1 MPTRSPLELMPELMQ
16 LAVDAARSAS
26 DGILSGFRSKRLN
39 TERKPDGSPVTEC
52 DRNAETQIRAYLAKH
67 QPENWPVL
75 GEELGDT
82 SHGARYRWVIDPIDG
97 TLAFSRGLPTFGTL
111 LAFEDVVEKRAL
123 VGVVH
128 LPAMGETYFAAR
140 GLGAWCKS
148 AKSPVLA
155 VTGAGSP
162 DGEASRGGT
171 AAPGAGAAEKS
182 ERLHVASARPLREC
196 IISAPPEHYFRL
208 AGIAESE
215 AQLRA
220 QVPHLRCF
228 ADCWAHAM
236 VARGSIDALVEFRLA
251 RWDIA
256 ATEVLIE
263 EAGGRAMIWDST
275 HTAGKYDCII
285 GSPAVADEVAAI
297 VRPR

>member
-1 MPTRSPLELMPELMQ
+1 MECYRSRMTQPSPLELMPELHQ
-16 LAVDAARSAS
+16 LAIDAARSAS
-26 DGILSGFRSKRLN
+26 EGILSGFRSDRLN
-39 TERKPDGSPVTEC
+39 TERKSDGTPVTMF
-52 DRNAETQIRAYLAKH
+52 DRNAEQQIRAYLAKH
-67 QPENWPVL
+67 QPYNWPVL
-75 GEELGDT
+75 GEELGDDT
-82 SHGARYRWVIDPIDG
+82 HGARYRWVVDPIDG

-111 LAFEDVVEKRAL
+111 LAFEDVHEKRAL

-128 LPAMGETYFAAR
+128 LPAMNETYSAAR
-140 GLGAWCKS
+140 GGGAWS
-148 AKSPVLA
+148 N
-155 VTGAGSP
+155 GQ
-162 DGEASRGGT
+162 
-171 AAPGAGAAEKS
+171 
-182 ERLHVASARPLREC
+182 RLHVAKTRPLREC
-196 IISAPPEHYFRL
+196 IISAPAEHYFRL

-228 ADCWAHAM
+228 ADCWAHTM

-263 EAGGRAMIWDST
+263 EAGGRALIWDST

-285 GSPAVADEVAAI
+285 GSPTAAQEVTAI
-297 VRPR
+297 IRPRAA